1 MNTTTPTESS
11 KMDNLA
17 QLAKQWRTKQATA
30 EHARAALID
39 AVKYAALTGHSEYSL
54 ADTCQVTRQTIRTW
68 LGK

>member
-1 MNTTTPTESS
+1 MS
-11 KMDNLA
+11 DLA
-17 QLAKQWRTKQATA
+17 KLAKQWRTKQATA
-30 EHARAALID
+30 EQARAALID

>member
-1 MNTTTPTESS
+1 VTDLS
-11 KMDNLA
+11 K
-17 QLAKQWRTKQATA
+17 LAKQWRAKQSTA
-30 EHARAALID
+30 DQARAALID